1 MPRHDGKDSKTPHQ
15 PRQPAPP
22 AHYRKRRAE
31 HKADWDPESVI
42 RTLSA
47 ITNGFRNLDGGYV
60 VLGETKEN
68 SWKATHLKVL
78 AVSFIGLLQF
88 LSYNQRQLRGIFNG

>member
-1 MPRHDGKDSKTPHQ
+1 MYDSKTPHQ
-15 PRQPAPP
+15 PQRSTPP

-31 HKADWDPESVI
+31 HKADWYPESLVH
-42 RTLSA
+42 TLLA
-47 ITNGFRNLDGGYV
+47 FTNGFHNLGDGYA

-68 SWKATHLKVL
+68 SCKATHLKELV
-78 AVSFIGLLQF
+78 VPFIGLLQF

>member
-1 MPRHDGKDSKTPHQ
+1 MYDSKIPHQ
-15 PRQPAPP
+15 PQRSTPP
-22 AHYRKRRAE
+22 AHYRKRRAD
-31 HKADWDPESVI
+31 HKADWDPESLVH
-42 RTLSA
+42 TLSA
-47 ITNGFRNLDGGYV
+47 FTNGFHNLGDGYA

-88 LSYNQRQLRGIFNG
+88 LSYNQHQLRGIFNG